1 MYLQASTRSGNLNS
15 TDLVNGLRLLLA
27 DQYTAS
33 DGRWTQDALL
43 NFIDRGH
50 KRIVRDVRFPDC
62 RITFPTVPTSQLY
75 PVPLMLVT
83 DAVYVAGQL
92 AVPTDVP
99 TLEGRQINYYD
110 QRGDGS
116 TTAGPYS
123 DAPLGTVGQNA
134 PLWAVQEPLS
144 YPVSGSWSTPAWPA
158 LTQGQFAPD
167 AQPWDILSR
176 PRYYWRGGYIGFVP
190 TPANVVTVCID
201 GVRMPDTIDALDL
214 TMPTPDNFQDAVIW
228 AALAL
233 AKYADDGTRA
243 DAQRMTAEQNYEREK
258 RKLLTWRFGDY
269 QGEQRNGPKPQ
280 MLRRT
285 GRILN
290 KRGHCW

>member
-1 MYLQASTRSGNLNS
+1 MQQTSVRAGNLNS
-15 TDLVNGLRLLLA
+15 TDLVSGLRLLLA
-27 DQYTAS
+27 DQYTSS

-62 RITFPTVPTSQLY
+62 RITFPTVPGSALY
-75 PVPLMLVT
+75 PMPLMLVT

-92 AVPTDVP
+92 AVPTDVS
-99 TLEGRQINYYD
+99 TLEGRQIGYYD
-110 QRGDGS
+110 ERGDGS
-116 TTAGPYS
+116 TTGGPYS
-123 DAPLGTVGQNA
+123 DAALGTTGQNA

-144 YPVSGSWSTPAWPA
+144 YPVNGGWSTPAFA
-158 LTQGQFAPD
+158 GFGNTIAPD
-167 AQPWDILSR
+167 AQPWDINSR
-176 PRYYWRGGYIGFVP
+176 PRYYWRGGYIGLVP
-190 TPANVVTVCID
+190 PPANVVTVSID
-201 GVRMPDTIDALDL
+201 GVRMPDTITALDQV
-214 TMPTPDNFQDAVIW
+214 MPTPDNFQDAVIW

-233 AKYADDGTRA
+233 AKYADDGTRS
-243 DAQRMTAEQNYEREK
+243 DAQRVTAEQNYEREK

-290 KRGHCW
+290 KHRGRGW